1 MSKNKLNIFLAKEGV
16 SIEDAI
22 RDLNPAPNRVVVG
35 NGLFVYKENTDKIP
49 KWVTNFFGDE
59 LAEISLANKTIQ
71 AAYLLSSEVSPGVTR
86 VFALTFGL
94 GRNLLRLDKFEE
106 RFGLITA
113 LNLIDSKKLRS
124 VDSNTVASNPKNSK
138 VMLGKLSSI
147 NDFEVDGESSLL
159 KSINGKIE
167 ENALGDCTTII
178 GKQSL
183 SLKITV
189 DYSSIEDI
197 LPGLYFHFMSD
208 VYREKFPGI
217 NHTQEIKD
225 KSLIASLDAVLIENL
240 RTGQNQDV
248 ETVVMTIPEIV
259 DDDELYSFK
268 IGNSIDLVQELTIN
282 ELITYLG
289 NLEDIENNIIV
300 SKLKNENLSII
311 NENGDRTR
319 YWKLYNCLVVDC
331 SFEGHQ
337 FVLNEGKWYKYD
349 DNYAIMVQD
358 FYDALPIST
367 IPLSDCGLQ
376 EKEGDYNERITTE
389 LAKAINWDCEL
400 INPFSQTP
408 FEVCDIFDGETMSFI
423 HVKKNTGSSVL
434 SHLVLQGSVSGELF
448 LTPQVRAAAINRKNE
463 MERYISESNYN
474 PQEYKIVY
482 AIIEKGNDCQDRPKI
497 PFFSKVSFRQII
509 RNLQYYGYQ
518 VELKSINWR

>member
-1 MSKNKLNIFLAKEGV
+1 MSKNKLNVFLAKDGV
-16 SIEDAI
+16 SIEEAI

-35 NGLFVYKENTDKIP
+35 NGLFVYKENSDTTP
-49 KWVTNFFGDE
+49 KWVTNFFGDQ

-71 AAYLLSSEVSPGVTR
+71 AAYLVSSEVSPGVIR

-94 GRNLLRLDKFEE
+94 GRNLLRLDRFEE

-183 SLKITV
+183 SLTITT
-189 DYSSIEDI
+189 DYSTVEDI
-197 LPGLYFHFMSD
+197 LPDLYSYFMSD

-217 NHTQEIKD
+217 NYTQEIKD
-225 KSLIASLDAVLIENL
+225 KSLIVSLDAMLIDNL
-240 RTGQNQDV
+240 RTGQNQDI

-259 DDDELYSFK
+259 DDDEIHSFK
-268 IGNSIDLVQELTIN
+268 IGNSRDLIQELTIN

-289 NLEDIENNIIV
+289 NLDDMENNIV
-300 SKLKNENLSII
+300 LNKLKNDSLSVI

-331 SFEGHQ
+331 NFEGHQ

-349 DNYAIMVQD
+349 DNYSTLVQD
-358 FYDALPIST
+358 FYNALPIST

-376 EKEGDYNERITTE
+376 EKEGDYNERISTD
-389 LAKAINWDCEL
+389 LAQAIKWDCEL
-400 INPFSQTP
+400 INPFNQTS
-408 FEVCDIFDGETMSFI
+408 FEVCDIFDGETKSFI

-434 SHLVLQGSVSGELF
+434 SHLALQGSVSGELF
-448 LTPQVRAAAINRKNE
+448 LTPEVRAAAINRKNE
-463 MERYISESNYN
+463 MDRYLSKNNYS

-482 AIIEKGNDCQDRPKI
+482 AIIEKGNDGQDRPKI

-509 RNLQYYGYQ
+509 RNLQHYGYQ
-518 VELKSINWR
+518 VELKSISWK